1 MTNKNI
7 LLMIDVVSN
16 EKGVEKEIIFQAM
29 EAALASATK
38 KKHSEEYD
46 VRVAIDRVTGDYE
59 TFRRWTVMADGDEL
73 FESAERHRY
82 VADALK
88 DNSEAKPG
96 DVIEERLDNVE
107 FGRISA
113 QAAKQVIVQK
123 VREAERA
130 QIVEAYKNR
139 VGELLTGLVKRLERG
154 SVIVDLGGTAEAIIP
169 REQMIPREPLRPGD
183 RVRGYLFEVRSE
195 IRGPQLFLS
204 RTSPKYL

>member
-1 MTNKNI
+1 MNKNV
-7 LLMIDVVSN
+7 LLMVDVVSN

-38 KKHSEEYD
+38 KRYGEETD
-46 VRVAIDRVTGDYE
+46 VRVSIERVSGDYE
-59 TFRRWTVMADGDEL
+59 TFRRWQVLADGDET
-73 FESAERHRY
+73 FESAERQIY
-82 VADALK
+82 LADAQK
-88 DNSEAKPG
+88 KKEGVQAG
-96 DVIEERLDNVE
+96 EFIEEKIENVE

-130 QIVEAYKNR
+130 QVVEAYKNR

-154 SVIVDLGGTAEAIIP
+154 SVIVDLGGNAEAVIP

-183 RVRGYLFEVRSE
+183 RVRGFLYEVRS
-195 IRGPQLFLS
+195 
-204 RTSPKYL
+204 